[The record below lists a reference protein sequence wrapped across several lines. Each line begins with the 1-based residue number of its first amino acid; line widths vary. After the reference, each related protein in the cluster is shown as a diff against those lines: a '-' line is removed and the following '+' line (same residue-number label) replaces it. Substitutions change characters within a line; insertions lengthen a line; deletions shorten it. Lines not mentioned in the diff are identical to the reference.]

1 MDTSSDDGKNQSK
14 SDKVPREWMP
24 TDGSYRYECMR
35 KWDFLMKKYELVMAA
50 EDLGAIAQVLRAC
63 L

>member
-1 MDTSSDDGKNQSK
+1 MDTSSDDGENQSK
-14 SDKVPREWMP
+14 SDKGPREWMSP
-24 TDGSYRYECMR
+24 DGSYRCECMR
-35 KWDFLMKKYELVMAA
+35 KWDFLMNKYELVMAA